1 MTSFL
6 SFVYTLIMHLWL
18 SVSSLKFY
26 EKVLKFYRGYGLKY
40 ILTLSFISAIICSG
54 VFLHRIHKID
64 DYLSQNINS
73 PEVGA
78 IDQLIGQLPV
88 MEYDG
93 QNISIQEN
101 TPIFL
106 NIDSGY
112 RVIAIDPERK
122 LSPKDRIK
130 TPIIFGLDKIVV
142 SFFSSKTQ
150 ESSVIPVKYS
160 QIFGNQPQTIT
171 QEVVKAAFL
180 AIVKKSYSVFIYIM
194 LPAVMTLMIFL
205 NMLLEKSVII
215 ITIYLLMYIMNVRI
229 SMKDCIRVALFATG
243 ASALLQYVI
252 ILTLPDA
259 QIILQVVQL
268 WANLLMILGISK
280 LASNNRLFKL

>member
-6 SFVYTLIMHLWL
+6 SFVYTLITHLWL

-40 ILTLSFISAIICSG
+40 ILALSFISAIICSG
-54 VFLHRIHKID
+54 VFVHRIHKID

-73 PEVGA
+73 PEVRE
-78 IDQLIGQLPV
+78 IDRLIGQLPV

-93 QNISIQEN
+93 QNISIQED

-122 LSPKDRIK
+122 LSPKDRTK
-130 TPIIFGLDKIVV
+130 TPIIFGLDKVIV
-142 SFFSSKTQ
+142 SFFSSKSQ

-194 LPAVMTLMIFL
+194 LPVMTLMIFF
-205 NMLLEKSVII
+205 NMLFEKSIII

-243 ASALLQYVI
+243 VSALLQYVI

-259 QIILQVVQL
+259 QIILQAVQL

-280 LASNNRLFKL
+280 LASNNRLLKL

>member
-1 MTSFL
+1 M
-6 SFVYTLIMHLWL
+6 
-18 SVSSLKFY
+18 
-26 EKVLKFYRGYGLKY
+26 
-40 ILTLSFISAIICSG
+40 SFISAIICSG

-160 QIFGNQPQTIT
+160 QIFGKQPQTIT

-194 LPAVMTLMIFL
+194 LPVMTLMIFL